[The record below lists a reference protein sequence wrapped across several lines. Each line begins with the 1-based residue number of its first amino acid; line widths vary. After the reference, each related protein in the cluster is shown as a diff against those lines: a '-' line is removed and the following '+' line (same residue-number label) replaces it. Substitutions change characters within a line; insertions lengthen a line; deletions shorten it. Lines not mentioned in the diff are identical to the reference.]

1 MERLANF
8 MELTEHEL
16 FRSMSVKFQAE
27 LILQAWQHIGGGIR
41 LLMYQ
46 WENIVCEVSPPDS
59 EKSQRLADLMETVI
73 PDTIRDGVK
82 AAFQVFW
89 QESGERIDAPN
100 EEGFLKALQI
110 KVAQE
115 KKNVW
120 LGMTD
125 LEARVDFIET
135 LGVVIEVNALA
146 KVSLCASFTGLKGIA

>member
-27 LILQAWQHIGGGIR
+27 LILQAWQQIGGGIR

-89 QESGERIDAPN
+89 QESGERIEAPN

>member
-8 MELTEHEL
+8 TELTEHEL

-27 LILQAWQHIGGGIR
+27 LILQAWQQIGGGIR

-89 QESGERIDAPN
+89 QESGERIEAPN